1 MGFFSKK
8 PYLSLHSLRF
18 LAPTPLTETLHAL
31 YAMFGYSKANRK
43 GVDDLNPTRAITH
56 TLPKL

>member
-31 YAMFGYSKANRK
+31 YAMFGYGKAIAR
-43 GVDDLNPTRAITH
+43 VSMTS
-56 TLPKL
+56 TLLER